1 VVGIVASAQKPVYE
15 ARGKLLFRK
24 KDASLSLLT
33 AREYGQQAVGE
44 LESLNS
50 LNTPVDTQAEIL
62 RSTPLLTATIHQ
74 LRLVDDQGKPL
85 EPGQLLPNLTIKS
98 IPGTDILQIGY
109 KSPNPN
115 QASAVINTLMKEY
128 LDYSLDLNRAEATAA
143 RQFITQRMPIVD
155 ANLRQMETQLQDF
168 KSRNNVID
176 LKEEAASTVTSF
188 ADLRK
193 QATTLRT
200 ALSEANAKSSAL
212 QSRLGLSPG
221 DALALNAVSQS
232 PGVQQVLT
240 EYRTV
245 ETQLSTQ
252 RSRYKGFHPEIL
264 ALERRQANLQELLQA
279 RVGQVLR
286 DQAQVMPLGEN
297 LQLGALREKLVEE
310 LVGIEVNRQ
319 GLLNQLQELAQT
331 RISYSQRA
339 NALPTLERMQ
349 RELERQVQV
358 AQSEYDALS
367 KRLQE
372 VTIAEQENIG
382 NALIVSTAMVPKQ
395 ASSLRKLVIL
405 GAGGG
410 FGSLMALMTV
420 FLLELQDPRLKTVRE
435 IRKRFPYP
443 VLGILPVI
451 KKHRLPFQRQRSDI
465 LLLHNEVDAAA
476 SQPYSMLQA
485 KLKFLNPGEAV
496 RNVVVSSAVARE
508 GKSTVSANLAI
519 ATARAGGRVLI
530 VDADL
535 HHPVQHALWG
545 ISNDI
550 GLHSIVTGE
559 AEWEQVI
566 TTVMPNIDL
575 ITAGSSP
582 YNSLSIIGSPEMNRL
597 LQAIKSAYDLVI
609 LDAPPLLVAD
619 ASVLSQSADGLVLVA
634 RPGVLDVVSA
644 NTAQESLEHFGQHV
658 LGLVIN
664 GVSSDGDADHY
675 FKHVTSYYHQRSQ
688 DMAYTG
694 SPLSQV

>member
-1 VVGIVASAQKPVYE
+1 
-15 ARGKLLFRK
+15 
-24 KDASLSLLT
+24 
-33 AREYGQQAVGE
+33 
-44 LESLNS
+44 
-50 LNTPVDTQAEIL
+50 
-62 RSTPLLTATIHQ
+62 
-74 LRLVDDQGKPL
+74 
-85 EPGQLLPNLTIKS
+85 
-98 IPGTDILQIGY
+98 
-109 KSPNPN
+109 
-115 QASAVINTLMKEY
+115 
-128 LDYSLDLNRAEATAA
+128 
-143 RQFITQRMPIVD
+143 VD
-155 ANLRQMETQLQDF
+155 ANLRQVESQLQDF
-168 KSRNNVID
+168 KTRNNVID

-193 QATTLRT
+193 QAMTLRT
-200 ALSEANAKSSAL
+200 ALSEANAKSLAL
-212 QSRLGLSPG
+212 QSRLGLSPSE
-221 DALALNAVSQS
+221 ALALNTVSQS

-264 ALERRQANLQELLQA
+264 ALERRKANLQELLQT
-279 RVGQVLR
+279 RVTEVLR

-297 LQLGALREKLVEE
+297 LQLGTLREKLVEE
-310 LVGIEVNRQ
+310 LVGVEVNRQ

-339 NALPTLERMQ
+339 NALPTLERVQ
-349 RELERQVQV
+349 RELERQVQI
-358 AQSEYDALS
+358 AQSEYDVLS

-382 NALIVSTAMVPKQ
+382 NAQIVSTATIPKQ
-395 ASSLRKLVIL
+395 ASSSLSKLLIL

-410 FGSLMALMTV
+410 FGSLMALVTV
-420 FLLELQDPRLKTVRE
+420 FLLELQDPRLKTVRD
-435 IRKRFPYP
+435 IRKHFPYP

-451 KKHRLPFQRQRSDI
+451 KKYRLPFQGQRSDI
-465 LLLHNEVDAAA
+465 LLLHHEVDAAA

-485 KLKFLNPGEAV
+485 KLKFLNLGEAV
-496 RNVVVSSAVARE
+496 RSVVVSSAVARE

-559 AEWEQVI
+559 AEWEQVV

-582 YNSLSIIGSPEMNRL
+582 YNSLSVIGSPEMNRL
-597 LQAIKSAYDLVI
+597 LQAIESAYDLVI

-619 ASVLSQSADGLVLVA
+619 ASVLSQVADGLVLVA

-644 NTAQESLEHFGQHV
+644 NTAQESLEQFGQNV

-675 FKHVTSYYHQRSQ
+675 FKHVTSYHQRSQ
-688 DMAYTG
+688 DRAYMG